1 MYASILE
8 VLVFYLVNTVMFV
21 IFVTVRIR
29 HLDVGMQELLG
40 QIFSFR
46 HHSPHSTIP
55 RRGVIFVPKGYQILD
70 IGPVSQN
77 KHSGDS
83 QETISHQTD
92 LEIRGNNEG
101 YLFIYKNGSPVSR
114 SHFSDALNGALS
126 FTGLSAQRYKGHSF
140 RIGAATWAM
149 QIGKT
154 DSQIRVMGRWH
165 SNAFLKYIRPYS

>member
-1 MYASILE
+1 MFANHCLKLSSIDE
-8 VLVFYLVNTVMFV
+8 TREGFV
-21 IFVTVRIR
+21 I
-29 HLDVGMQELLG
+29 
-40 QIFSFR
+40 SFN
-46 HHSPHSTIP
+46 SFKHSTP
-55 RRGVIFVPKGYQILD
+55 GVVEKILVQKQHKH
-70 IGPVSQN
+70 GFCPVTQLR
-77 KHSGDS
+77 HY
-83 QETISHQTD
+83 
-92 LEIRGNNEG
+92 LAIRGNNEG